1 MTEENPLNAAREAVI
16 GAALAHV
23 PFDGWSETTL
33 KAALADSGVEP
44 ALGAALFP
52 RGALDLALAYHR
64 QGDTRMMEALA
75 ATDLDVLRIRDRIAS
90 AVMTRLDLVEDKE
103 LVRRGST
110 FFALPQNAAEGARA
124 IWGTADAIWTALGD
138 TSDDVNW
145 YSKRATLSA
154 VYSATVL
161 YWLGDDSPGH
171 EATRDFLDRRIGD
184 VMQFEKMKAAVRS
197 NPLGKALLAGPMKLM
212 EQIRAPR
219 APADLPGSLKD
230 RT

>member
-1 MTEENPLNAAREAVI
+1 MTEEKPLNAAREAVI

-75 ATDLDVLRIRDRIAS
+75 ATDLDALRIRDRIAS

-161 YWLGDDSPGH
+161 YWLGDDSPDH

-212 EQIRAPR
+212 GQIRAPR

>member
-75 ATDLDVLRIRDRIAS
+75 ATDLDALRIRDRIAS

-110 FFALPQNAAEGARA
+110 FFALPQNATEGARA

-161 YWLGDDSPGH
+161 YWLGDDSPDH

-197 NPLGKALLAGPMKLM
+197 NLLGKALLAGPMKLM
-212 EQIRAPR
+212 GQIRAPR

>member
-110 FFALPQNAAEGARA
+110 FFALPQNTAEGARA

>member
-64 QGDTRMMEALA
+64 QGDTRMMKALA
-75 ATDLDVLRIRDRIAS
+75 ATDLDALRIRDRIAS

-161 YWLGDDSPGH
+161 YWLGDDSPDH

-212 EQIRAPR
+212 GQIRAPR